1 MSRYLDAIRNV
12 GKVRVP
18 DFIGSRGSDIN
29 VLALRNGVHARQR
42 QVEGAVM
49 HLGNVITVVAQDP
62 PPGAKVCGG
71 SDVIVFVDY
80 RP

>member
-1 MSRYLDAIRNV
+1 MSRYRDAIRNM

-18 DFIGSRGSDIN
+18 DLIGSRGGDIN
-29 VLALRNGVHARQR
+29 LLALRSGVHARQS

-62 PPGAKVCGG
+62 PPGARVRRG